1 MTVQKAGT
9 ERHLFDAVWTG
20 RHVRQ
25 PAKEMNQA
33 ASHERSVITITERIF
48 TMLFWQEFLQEPD
61 IWWNPIRNMGKD
73 EAM

>member
-9 ERHLFDAVWTG
+9 EKHLFEAVWTG
-20 RHVRQ
+20 NCEK
-25 PAKEMNQA
+25 AGKGDESA
-33 ASHERSVITITERIF
+33 ASYERSVITITERIF